1 MKPDKEK
8 PKATPIKRPESNKV
22 FDVSRPGK
30 ALASPTSKPVI
41 SVHRPIAQEA
51 QAAVSGVGEARPLM
65 TRRKI
70 QIVPTGDLASSSVAV
85 ATPTVPVKS
94 TNPVTDSTPSVQETP
109 AQPTLA
115 DAEALAATALDAV
128 TGPPEMSDEGTSK
141 PSETP
146 SSANKPELPK
156 ITKTEA
162 QVPVPKVD
170 RPEVDIE
177 APPDSGVEPVS
188 KAEPKLSE
196 KELPAESSSMPEVE
210 PVEETSEKEELPPE
224 PVIEPLF
231 DDSGAIVVSSH
242 EHHKR
247 HHGVKAIFL
256 VLLILVLAVIALD
269 IALDLDILQIEGV
282 PHTDFL

>member
-8 PKATPIKRPESNKV
+8 PKATPIKKPESSKV

-51 QAAVSGVGEARPLM
+51 QAAVSGVGEPRPLM

-85 ATPTVPVKS
+85 ATPAM
-94 TNPVTDSTPSVQETP
+94 PSKEAASAIGPASPDVQKTA

-128 TGPPEMSDEGTSK
+128 TG
-141 PSETP
+141 
-146 SSANKPELPK
+146 APELSDDAAPK
-156 ITKTEA
+156 PVEPSKLTK
-162 QVPVPKVD
+162 
-170 RPEVDIE
+170 IE
-177 APPDSGVEPVS
+177 APEVPDSKANRPAVEPEVETETPPDAEVEPIS

-210 PVEETSEKEELPPE
+210 PVEETPEKEELPPE

-231 DDSGAIVVSSH
+231 DDSGAIVVSNH

-247 HHGVKAIFL
+247 HHGVKATLL
-256 VLLILVLAVIALD
+256 VLLILLLAVVAFD
-269 IALDLDILQIEGV
+269 IALDLDLLQIEGV